1 MDRFT
6 VELKTDPS
14 DGTKYFV
21 ARDETGRE
29 AESDHVGGFR
39 DAHARVALAT
49 QALARLGE
57 RIETEVA

>member
-21 ARDETGRE
+21 ARDETRE